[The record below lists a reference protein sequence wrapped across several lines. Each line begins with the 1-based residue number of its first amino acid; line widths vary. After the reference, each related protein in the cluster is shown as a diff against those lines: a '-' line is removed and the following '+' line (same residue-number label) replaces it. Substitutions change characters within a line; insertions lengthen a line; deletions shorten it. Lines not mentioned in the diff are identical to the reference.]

1 MRELGGKIAV
11 VTGGGSGIGRGMVLA
26 FAAAGMHVAI
36 ADVEVAAAEKVA
48 GEARAL
54 GVTALAVATDVAQ
67 RDSVEALAVRVYS
80 ELGAA
85 HVLCN
90 NAGVAVFGALVEM
103 TDADWR
109 WLLGVNLEGVV
120 NGLQAF
126 LPRMKAQSGEKHV
139 VNTASVAGIAA
150 LPGIGVYTAT
160 KYAVVGISETLRIEG
175 AAWGLGV
182 SVLCPGAVRTR
193 IMESERN
200 RPAELGESKPV
211 AVSLGGGADA
221 IMGGLDPLAVGR
233 RVRAAVQNDEL
244 YVFTHPG
251 SRALFERRAA
261 AMRAGFDAA
270 DAWQDASATR

>member
-1 MRELGGKIAV
+1 MRELGGKVAV

-26 FAAAGMHVAI
+26 FAGSGMHVAI
-36 ADVEVAAAEKVA
+36 ADVELASAEKVA
-48 GEARAL
+48 DEARAH
-54 GVTALAVATDVAQ
+54 GVKALAIATDVSR
-67 RDSVEALAVRVYS
+67 RDSVEALAERVYG
-80 ELGAA
+80 EFGAT
-85 HVLCN
+85 HLLCN
-90 NAGVAVFGALVEM
+90 NAGVAIFGELDAM
-103 TDADWR
+103 TDSDWR

-126 LPRMKAQSGEKHV
+126 LPRMKAQPGEKHV

-150 LPGIGVYTAT
+150 MPGIGIYTAT
-160 KYAVVGISETLRIEG
+160 KYAVVGISETLRLEG

-182 SVLCPGAVRTR
+182 SVLCPGAVNTR

-200 RPAELGESKPV
+200 RPAALGESKPV
-211 AVSLGGGADA
+211 AFPLAGGANTIAD
-221 IMGGLDPLAVGR
+221 GLDPLAVGR

-251 SRALFERRAA
+251 TRALFERRAT

-270 DAWQDASATR
+270 DSWRD